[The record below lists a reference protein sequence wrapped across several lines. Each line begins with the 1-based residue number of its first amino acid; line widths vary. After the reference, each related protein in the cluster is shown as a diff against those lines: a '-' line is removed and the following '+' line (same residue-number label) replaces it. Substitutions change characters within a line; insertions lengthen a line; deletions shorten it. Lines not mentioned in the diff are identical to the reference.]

1 MITQILLTQTFIMF
15 ILMILGLILSKTGLL
30 TEHGSKDMAN
40 ILLYAVI
47 PCVIIRSYITD
58 FTMEKLYGLLMSAVL
73 AVVAFAVAI
82 AVSYIIYGMR
92 KPIDNFGTAFCNAGF
107 IGIPLVTA
115 VFGNEAAFYV
125 ASFASIL
132 NLLQW
137 TYGIVIIT
145 RRKDMINIK
154 KVFVNPVTISL
165 VIGLFLFITGIK
177 LPGVINSTMAGVAA
191 LNTPAAMIV
200 LGYYLSCVRI
210 RDLLLNP
217 SLYLASFVRLIIIP
231 LLTLLVLYIIP
242 AGHGQIG
249 MITLIAAAT
258 PVGTSTAIF
267 AQKFGQD
274 YEIIGYDNSEGEG
287 FRPFSE
293 PIITSVSSDNET
305 CAILAAKLLIEKI
318 RVPDSTTTIIRV
330 PTRLTIRKTALTHKG
345 GAL

>member
-73 AVVAFAVAI
+73 AVAAFAVAI

-200 LGYYLSCVRI
+200 LGYY
-210 RDLLLNP
+210 
-217 SLYLASFVRLIIIP
+217 P

-242 AGHGQIG
+242 VGHGQIG

-274 YEIIGYDNSEGEG
+274 YERAVCMVCLSTL
-287 FRPFSE
+287 FS
-293 PIITSVSSDNET
+293 IITMPVVMY
-305 CAILAAKLLIEKI
+305 LAQMWIM
-318 RVPDSTTTIIRV
+318 
-330 PTRLTIRKTALTHKG
+330 
-345 GAL
+345 

>member
-73 AVVAFAVAI
+73 AVAAFAVAI

-115 VFGNEAAFYV
+115 VFGNEAA
-125 ASFASIL
+125 FASIL

-274 YEIIGYDNSEGEG
+274 YERAVCMVCLSTL
-287 FRPFSE
+287 FS
-293 PIITSVSSDNET
+293 IITMPVVMY
-305 CAILAAKLLIEKI
+305 LAQMWIM
-318 RVPDSTTTIIRV
+318 
-330 PTRLTIRKTALTHKG
+330 
-345 GAL
+345 

>member
-1 MITQILLTQTFIMF
+1 MLTRTALERRQS
-15 ILMILGLILSKTGLL
+15 LISPASPRLSL
-30 TEHGSKDMAN
+30 TA
-40 ILLYAVI
+40 
-47 PCVIIRSYITD
+47 R
-58 FTMEKLYGLLMSAVL
+58 
-73 AVVAFAVAI
+73 
-82 AVSYIIYGMR
+82 
-92 KPIDNFGTAFCNAGF
+92 
-107 IGIPLVTA
+107 
-115 VFGNEAAFYV
+115 AA
-125 ASFASIL
+125 SSERASIL

-210 RDLLLNP
+210 CDLLLNP

-242 AGHGQIG
+242 VGHGQIG

-267 AQKFGQD
+267 AQKFG
-274 YEIIGYDNSEGEG
+274 
-287 FRPFSE
+287 R
-293 PIITSVSSDNET
+293 SVWSA
-305 CAILAAKLLIEKI
+305 CQRCFQLL
-318 RVPDSTTTIIRV
+318 RCQ
-330 PTRLTIRKTALTHKG
+330 L
-345 GAL
+345 

>member
-1 MITQILLTQTFIMF
+1 MLTRTALERRQS
-15 ILMILGLILSKTGLL
+15 LISPASPRLSL
-30 TEHGSKDMAN
+30 TA
-40 ILLYAVI
+40 
-47 PCVIIRSYITD
+47 R
-58 FTMEKLYGLLMSAVL
+58 
-73 AVVAFAVAI
+73 
-82 AVSYIIYGMR
+82 
-92 KPIDNFGTAFCNAGF
+92 
-107 IGIPLVTA
+107 
-115 VFGNEAAFYV
+115 AA
-125 ASFASIL
+125 SSERASIL

-210 RDLLLNP
+210 CDLLLNP

-231 LLTLLVLYIIP
+231 LLTLLALYIMP
-242 AGHGQIG
+242 VGHGQIG

-274 YEIIGYDNSEGEG
+274 YE
-287 FRPFSE
+287 RAVCMVCLLTLFS
-293 PIITSVSSDNET
+293 IITMPVVMY
-305 CAILAAKLLIEKI
+305 LAQMWIM
-318 RVPDSTTTIIRV
+318 
-330 PTRLTIRKTALTHKG
+330 
-345 GAL
+345 

>member
-1 MITQILLTQTFIMF
+1 MLTRTALERRQS
-15 ILMILGLILSKTGLL
+15 LISPASPRLSL
-30 TEHGSKDMAN
+30 TA
-40 ILLYAVI
+40 
-47 PCVIIRSYITD
+47 R
-58 FTMEKLYGLLMSAVL
+58 
-73 AVVAFAVAI
+73 
-82 AVSYIIYGMR
+82 
-92 KPIDNFGTAFCNAGF
+92 
-107 IGIPLVTA
+107 
-115 VFGNEAAFYV
+115 AA
-125 ASFASIL
+125 SSERASIL

-210 RDLLLNP
+210 CDLLLNP
-217 SLYLASFVRLIIIP
+217 SLYLATFVRLIIIP

-242 AGHGQIG
+242 VGHGQIG

-274 YEIIGYDNSEGEG
+274 YERAGMYGLPVNAVFNYYDASCD
-287 FRPFSE
+287 
-293 PIITSVSSDNET
+293 VS
-305 CAILAAKLLIEKI
+305 
-318 RVPDSTTTIIRV
+318 
-330 PTRLTIRKTALTHKG
+330 
-345 GAL
+345 GADVDYVV

>member
-73 AVVAFAVAI
+73 AVAAFAVAI

-191 LNTPAAMIV
+191 LNTPVAMIV

-231 LLTLLVLYIIP
+231 LFTLIILYIIP

-267 AQKFGQD
+267 AQKFGQN
-274 YEIIGYDNSEGEG
+274 YERAVCMVCLSTL
-287 FRPFSE
+287 FS
-293 PIITSVSSDNET
+293 IITMPVVMY
-305 CAILAAKLLIEKI
+305 LAQMWIM
-318 RVPDSTTTIIRV
+318 
-330 PTRLTIRKTALTHKG
+330 
-345 GAL
+345 

>member
-1 MITQILLTQTFIMF
+1 MLTRTALERRQS
-15 ILMILGLILSKTGLL
+15 LISPASPRLSL
-30 TEHGSKDMAN
+30 TA
-40 ILLYAVI
+40 
-47 PCVIIRSYITD
+47 R
-58 FTMEKLYGLLMSAVL
+58 
-73 AVVAFAVAI
+73 
-82 AVSYIIYGMR
+82 
-92 KPIDNFGTAFCNAGF
+92 
-107 IGIPLVTA
+107 
-115 VFGNEAAFYV
+115 AA
-125 ASFASIL
+125 SSERASIL

-210 RDLLLNP
+210 CDLLLNP

-231 LLTLLVLYIIP
+231 LLTLLVLYIIQV
-242 AGHGQIG
+242 GHGQIG

-274 YEIIGYDNSEGEG
+274 YGGRYVWSACQRC
-287 FRPFSE
+287 FQ
-293 PIITSVSSDNET
+293 
-305 CAILAAKLLIEKI
+305 LL
-318 RVPDSTTTIIRV
+318 RCQ
-330 PTRLTIRKTALTHKG
+330 L
-345 GAL
+345 

>member
-30 TEHGSKDMAN
+30 TEHGSKDIAN

-73 AVVAFAVAI
+73 AVAAFAVAI

-115 VFGNEAAFYV
+115 VFGNEAA
-125 ASFASIL
+125 FASIL

-274 YEIIGYDNSEGEG
+274 YERAVCMVCLSTL
-287 FRPFSE
+287 FS
-293 PIITSVSSDNET
+293 IITMPVVMY
-305 CAILAAKLLIEKI
+305 LAQMWIM
-318 RVPDSTTTIIRV
+318 
-330 PTRLTIRKTALTHKG
+330 
-345 GAL
+345 

>member
-73 AVVAFAVAI
+73 AVAAFAVAI

-154 KVFVNPVTISL
+154 KVFHVDISPPPEEMPETDIIIFFQQ
-165 VIGLFLFITGIK
+165 VDIAETGTPA
-177 LPGVINSTMAGVAA
+177 LPGGIRNTVARPDGH
-191 LNTPAAMIV
+191 TD
-200 LGYYLSCVRI
+200 RI
-210 RDLLLNP
+210 REPNVMIHKAVQHSDGEDGTHP
-217 SLYLASFVRLIIIP
+217 SSFK
-231 LLTLLVLYIIP
+231 
-242 AGHGQIG
+242 HQ
-249 MITLIAAAT
+249 
-258 PVGTSTAIF
+258 
-267 AQKFGQD
+267 
-274 YEIIGYDNSEGEG
+274 
-287 FRPFSE
+287 
-293 PIITSVSSDNET
+293 T
-305 CAILAAKLLIEKI
+305 CATVYIHICL
-318 RVPDSTTTIIRV
+318 P
-330 PTRLTIRKTALTHKG
+330 
-345 GAL
+345 

>member
-73 AVVAFAVAI
+73 AI

-217 SLYLASFVRLIIIP
+217 SLYLASFVRLIIIQ

-274 YEIIGYDNSEGEG
+274 YERAVCMVCLSTL
-287 FRPFSE
+287 FS
-293 PIITSVSSDNET
+293 IITMPVVMY
-305 CAILAAKLLIEKI
+305 LAQMWIM
-318 RVPDSTTTIIRV
+318 
-330 PTRLTIRKTALTHKG
+330 
-345 GAL
+345 

>member
-73 AVVAFAVAI
+73 AVAAFAVAI

-165 VIGLFLFITGIK
+165 VIGLFLFITG
-177 LPGVINSTMAGVAA
+177 

-274 YEIIGYDNSEGEG
+274 YERAVCMVCLSTL
-287 FRPFSE
+287 FS
-293 PIITSVSSDNET
+293 IITMPVVMY
-305 CAILAAKLLIEKI
+305 LAQMWIM
-318 RVPDSTTTIIRV
+318 
-330 PTRLTIRKTALTHKG
+330 
-345 GAL
+345 

>member
-1 MITQILLTQTFIMF
+1 MLTRTALERRQS
-15 ILMILGLILSKTGLL
+15 LISPASPRLSL
-30 TEHGSKDMAN
+30 TA
-40 ILLYAVI
+40 
-47 PCVIIRSYITD
+47 R
-58 FTMEKLYGLLMSAVL
+58 
-73 AVVAFAVAI
+73 
-82 AVSYIIYGMR
+82 
-92 KPIDNFGTAFCNAGF
+92 
-107 IGIPLVTA
+107 
-115 VFGNEAAFYV
+115 AA
-125 ASFASIL
+125 SSERASIL

-137 TYGIVIIT
+137 TYGIVIII

-165 VIGLFLFITGIK
+165 VIGLFLFNTGIK

-210 RDLLLNP
+210 CDLLLNP

-242 AGHGQIG
+242 VGHGQIG

-274 YEIIGYDNSEGEG
+274 YEREVCMVCLSTL
-287 FRPFSE
+287 FS
-293 PIITSVSSDNET
+293 IITMPVVMY
-305 CAILAAKLLIEKI
+305 LAQMWIM
-318 RVPDSTTTIIRV
+318 
-330 PTRLTIRKTALTHKG
+330 
-345 GAL
+345 

>member
-73 AVVAFAVAI
+73 AV
-82 AVSYIIYGMR
+82 
-92 KPIDNFGTAFCNAGF
+92 
-107 IGIPLVTA
+107 
-115 VFGNEAAFYV
+115 AA
-125 ASFASIL
+125 FASIL

-274 YEIIGYDNSEGEG
+274 YERAVCMVCLSTL
-287 FRPFSE
+287 FS
-293 PIITSVSSDNET
+293 IITMPVVMY
-305 CAILAAKLLIEKI
+305 LAQMWIM
-318 RVPDSTTTIIRV
+318 
-330 PTRLTIRKTALTHKG
+330 
-345 GAL
+345 

>member
-73 AVVAFAVAI
+73 SVAAFAVAI

-165 VIGLFLFITGIK
+165 VIGLFLFITG
-177 LPGVINSTMAGVAA
+177 

-274 YEIIGYDNSEGEG
+274 YERAVCMVCLSTL
-287 FRPFSE
+287 FS
-293 PIITSVSSDNET
+293 IITMPVVMY
-305 CAILAAKLLIEKI
+305 LAQMWIM
-318 RVPDSTTTIIRV
+318 
-330 PTRLTIRKTALTHKG
+330 
-345 GAL
+345 

>member
-73 AVVAFAVAI
+73 AVAAFAVAI

-154 KVFVNPVTISL
+154 KVFVNPVT
-165 VIGLFLFITGIK
+165 
-177 LPGVINSTMAGVAA
+177 
-191 LNTPAAMIV
+191 AMIV

-274 YEIIGYDNSEGEG
+274 YERAVCMVCLSTL
-287 FRPFSE
+287 FS
-293 PIITSVSSDNET
+293 IITMPVVMY
-305 CAILAAKLLIEKI
+305 LAQMWIM
-318 RVPDSTTTIIRV
+318 
-330 PTRLTIRKTALTHKG
+330 
-345 GAL
+345 

>member
-1 MITQILLTQTFIMF
+1 MKRQ
-15 ILMILGLILSKTGLL
+15 G
-30 TEHGSKDMAN
+30 
-40 ILLYAVI
+40 
-47 PCVIIRSYITD
+47 R
-58 FTMEKLYGLLMSAVL
+58 
-73 AVVAFAVAI
+73 
-82 AVSYIIYGMR
+82 
-92 KPIDNFGTAFCNAGF
+92 F

-115 VFGNEAAFYV
+115 VFGNDAAFYV

-231 LLTLLVLYIIP
+231 LLTLLVLYI
-242 AGHGQIG
+242 
-249 MITLIAAAT
+249 
-258 PVGTSTAIF
+258 GTSTAIF
-267 AQKFGQD
+267 AQKFGQN
-274 YEIIGYDNSEGEG
+274 YERAVCMVCLSTL
-287 FRPFSE
+287 FS
-293 PIITSVSSDNET
+293 IITMPVVMY
-305 CAILAAKLLIEKI
+305 LAQMWIM
-318 RVPDSTTTIIRV
+318 
-330 PTRLTIRKTALTHKG
+330 
-345 GAL
+345 

>member
-1 MITQILLTQTFIMF
+1 MLTRTALERRQS
-15 ILMILGLILSKTGLL
+15 LISPASPRLSL
-30 TEHGSKDMAN
+30 TA
-40 ILLYAVI
+40 
-47 PCVIIRSYITD
+47 R
-58 FTMEKLYGLLMSAVL
+58 
-73 AVVAFAVAI
+73 
-82 AVSYIIYGMR
+82 
-92 KPIDNFGTAFCNAGF
+92 
-107 IGIPLVTA
+107 
-115 VFGNEAAFYV
+115 AA
-125 ASFASIL
+125 SSERASIL

-145 RRKDMINIK
+145 RRKDMINIKRYFLMINIKK

-210 RDLLLNP
+210 CDLLLNP

-274 YEIIGYDNSEGEG
+274 YERAVCMVCLSTL
-287 FRPFSE
+287 FS
-293 PIITSVSSDNET
+293 IITMPVVMY
-305 CAILAAKLLIEKI
+305 LAQMWIM
-318 RVPDSTTTIIRV
+318 
-330 PTRLTIRKTALTHKG
+330 
-345 GAL
+345 